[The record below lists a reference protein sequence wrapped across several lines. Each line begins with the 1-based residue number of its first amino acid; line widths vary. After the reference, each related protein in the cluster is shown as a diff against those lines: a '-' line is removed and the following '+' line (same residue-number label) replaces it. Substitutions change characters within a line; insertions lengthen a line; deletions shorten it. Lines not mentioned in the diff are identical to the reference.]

1 MTAPPGLQPERTVLA
16 WRRTGLAATV
26 LTVLL
31 VRAVVTS
38 DSPAAPLALGCAAAT
53 LAAILAAARERHRR
67 YRADPTAAAPLPT
80 ASAVAICAGTAMTAG
95 AALPLL
101 G

>member
-16 WRRTGLAATV
+16 WRRTALAATV

-38 DSPAAPLALGCAAAT
+38 DAPAAPLALGCAAAT

-67 YRADPTAAAPLPT
+67 YRADLVAAAPLPT